1 LTDLLFKLEHDHND
15 VLSLDMPL
23 LGNSN
28 EDHLDYF
35 DDNMEMD
42 MKVEMF
48 VEECRK
54 RDKGF

>member
-1 LTDLLFKLEHDHND
+1 

-28 EDHLDYF
+28 EDDLDYF

-42 MKVEMF
+42 TKVERF